1 MRLTHGWIGVPPC
14 LWVSPQ
20 PSATPLTVEGT
31 PDPRAPCA
39 HGTSSVSSA
48 RFPPRSEDWTQALI
62 VPHLDFKSHL
72 RRLPAA
78 GPCLCL
84 SRGSG
89 GHALG
94 ASQTSARL
102 STTRTSLPGPPG
114 TSPASGAPLPA
125 QALGLC
131 GPFPAVPH
139 CPGLSFPRE
148 APAPLTPS
156 PPPGFSHF
164 LFGFGSFVLESH
176 LRETRPGRPEQ
187 VSDRAGEEGT
197 VPRGCALNA
206 HPAGASGPRR
216 EGGPPCG
223 QSPAQMLAALPW
235 RREPPA
241 FPLRGPPG
249 LPVREMD
256 VFSQQSLSTLRR
268 EKPYFRHHVWLKRPL
283 FSLPPH

>member
-1 MRLTHGWIGVPPC
+1 MGLTHGWIGVPPC

-72 RRLPAA
+72 QRLPAA
-78 GPCLCL
+78 GPCPVCPSARL
-84 SRGSG
+84 SLTGSG

-102 STTRTSLPGPPG
+102 STTRTSLPGPV
-114 TSPASGAPLPA
+114 TSPASARLSPLRHWGA
-125 QALGLC
+125 C
-131 GPFPAVPH
+131 GPFPAVPQRAAPPH
-139 CPGLSFPRE
+139 CPGLSLPRE

-176 LRETRPGRPEQ
+176 SRETQPGALSRGLT
-187 VSDRAGEEGT
+187 AGEEGT

-206 HPAGASGPRR
+206 HPAGPRVRGARVVLPAGGAPRR
-216 EGGPPCG
+216 CSLRCRGDG
-223 QSPAQMLAALPW
+223 SPQP
-235 RREPPA
+235 
-241 FPLRGPPG
+241 
-249 LPVREMD
+249 
-256 VFSQQSLSTLRR
+256 
-268 EKPYFRHHVWLKRPL
+268 FR
-283 FSLPPH
+283 